1 MADSGKDSEL
11 PAVFQKGDV
20 MKSDTRFSQSGV
32 LAGVLIVLMAASAWA
47 QDAPADPQAD
57 PQAAY
62 PQAADPQAAPPQ
74 AGDPQNGGPQA
85 PDPPGRV
92 ARLQYMTGQISVQP
106 EGTGDWVQGSAN
118 RPLTN
123 ADNVWADKD
132 SRAELDAGTGLMRIN
147 SETSLTLTN
156 VDTNAVQVSLHQGA
170 LNVHVRHMYP
180 GEVWEIDTP
189 NLAFTVTKPGD
200 YRFDVD
206 PNGDS
211 TTVTVRKGQGEATG
225 QGSPVRV
232 HDGEWA
238 RFTDGNSLTHEINDA
253 PPPDGFD
260 VWCSVRDKGENRSAS
275 ARYVNPDVVG
285 SEDLDQYGTWKSYP
299 DYGPVWTP
307 TAVAPG
313 WAPYSYGQ
321 WAYVSPWGWTWVDD
335 APWGFAPFHY
345 GRWAYVGTGWGWI
358 PGPYWARP
366 WYAPALVGWFGGPGW
381 GLGVGFGFG
390 FGFGGPRFGWCPLGF
405 REPFRPWYGVS
416 RGYFRNVNLSNS
428 RIGNFNRVSNNFFS
442 GARTGVSANH
452 FVNANKPGGFTA
464 VSQNT
469 MQHGLPVHANSIRV
483 GPNDLKGTQSL
494 SRVNV
499 SPTRESKLGARASAG
514 ARPTSSAFS
523 RPTVSRMTPPAVS
536 SRAAASQMAAARGAS
551 APPRGA
557 QNSSAARAPETHAG
571 SMPAPARRT
580 SPRPSASGS
589 LAQSRTE
596 PTQMAMNRNVP
607 RPPQNS
613 MRSYQ
618 GSASTRGGLNGS
630 SSRSNSTS
638 TSSRSVPWAPAGSTA
653 SRSTLSARNEGSAYV
668 SSRSMGNSVQRPS
681 GRVQSAPRSYSG
693 SESQGGYGQGY
704 SSRSYGS
711 PYGGRGGYSSRSY
724 GSPYG
729 GSYGG
734 HGGYSGP
741 SRNYSSS
748 GGGYRGSSGGGFH
761 GSSGSHA
768 SSGGHSSGSHGGG
781 HR

>member
-1 MADSGKDSEL
+1 MESVAFGAGRRRGRLRERHSEL
-11 PAVFQKGDV
+11 SAVFQKGDV
-20 MKSDTRFSQSGV
+20 MKLGAGLSQSGII
-32 LAGVLIVLMAASAWA
+32 AGAFIVLIAATAWA
-47 QDAPADPQAD
+47 QDAPSYAQAPD

-62 PQAADPQAAPPQ
+62 PQAGSQ
-74 AGDPQNGGPQA
+74 AGDPQDGSPQA

-92 ARLQYMTGQISVQP
+92 ARLQYMTGQVSVQP

-132 SRAELDAGTGLMRIN
+132 SRGELNVGTGVLRID

-156 VDTNAVQVSLHQGA
+156 IDNNAVQVSLHQGA
-170 LNVHVRHMYP
+170 LNVHVRHLEN
-180 GEVWEIDTP
+180 GEVWEVDTP
-189 NLAFTVTKPGD
+189 NLAFTLTKPGD

-211 TTVTVRKGQGEATG
+211 TAVTVRKGQGEATG

-238 RFTDGNSLTHEINDA
+238 RFSEGNSLKHEINDA
-253 PPPDGFD
+253 PPADGFD
-260 VWCSVRDKGENRSAS
+260 EWCSTRDMRGDNSVSAQ
-275 ARYVNPDVVG
+275 YVNPDVVG
-285 SEDLDQYGTWKSYP
+285 SEDLDQYGSWKNYP

-313 WAPYSYGQ
+313 WAPYSYGH
-321 WAYVSPWGWTWVDD
+321 WIWVSPWGWTWVDD

-345 GRWAYVGTGWGWI
+345 GRWAYIGTGWGWI

-381 GLGVGFGFG
+381 GVGVGFGFG

-405 REPFRPWYGVS
+405 REPFHPLYGVS
-416 RGYFRNVNLSNS
+416 RGYFRNVNVSNT
-428 RIGNFNRVSNNFFS
+428 RITNINRETNNFFS
-442 GARTGVSANH
+442 GARGGLSANH
-452 FVNANKPGGFTA
+452 FANANKPGALNA

-469 MQHGLPVHANSIRV
+469 LQHGLSVHGNSVRMS
-483 GPNDLKGTQSL
+483 PNDLKGAQSL
-494 SRVNV
+494 NRVNV
-499 SPTRESKLGARASAG
+499 SPTRESQLGAKASPG
-514 ARPTSSAFS
+514 ARPASSAFS
-523 RPTVSRMTPPAVS
+523 RPTVSHMTPPAVS
-536 SRAAASQMAAARGAS
+536 SRAAASQMSAARGGSTAV
-551 APPRGA
+551 RGT
-557 QNSSAARAPETHAG
+557 QNSSAAHAPETHAG
-571 SMPAPARRT
+571 SMPAPAGRT

-596 PTQMAMNRNVP
+596 PTQMAMNHNVP

-618 GSASTRGGLNGS
+618 GSSSTRNGLTGPS
-630 SSRSNSTS
+630 SMSNSMSRSAP
-638 TSSRSVPWAPAGSTA
+638 RPPAGSMA
-653 SRSTLSARNEGSAYV
+653 SRSTMSGRNEGSAYG
-668 SSRSMGNSVQRPS
+668 SSPNMGSR
-681 GRVQSAPRSYSG
+681 
-693 SESQGGYGQGY
+693 GY

-711 PYGGRGGYSSRSY
+711 PYSGSYGGRGYSGRSY
-724 GSPYG
+724 GSPSYG

-734 HGGYSGP
+734 HSGYSAP
-741 SRNYSSS
+741 SSHNYGGS
-748 GGGYRGSSGGGFH
+748 GGGYRGSSGSHGG
-761 GSSGSHA
+761 SGSHA

-781 HR
+781 GHR

>member
-1 MADSGKDSEL
+1 
-11 PAVFQKGDV
+11 
-20 MKSDTRFSQSGV
+20 MKLRTRLSQSGRV
-32 LAGVLIVLMAASAWA
+32 ASVLIVLIAASAWA
-47 QDAPADPQAD
+47 QDAPAQPQATDPQV
-57 PQAAY
+57 AY
-62 PQAADPQAAPPQ
+62 PQATAPQ
-74 AGDPQNGGPQA
+74 AGNPGDPQT

-123 ADNVWADKD
+123 SDNVWADKD
-132 SRAELDAGTGLMRIN
+132 SRAELDAGSGLLRIS
-147 SETSLTLTN
+147 SETSLTLTD
-156 VDTNAVQVSLHQGA
+156 VDTNVVQVSLHQGA
-170 LNVHVRHMYP
+170 LNVHVRHMP
-180 GEVWEIDTP
+180 DGEVWEIDTP
-189 NLAFTVTKPGD
+189 NLAFTVNKPGD

-211 TTVTVRKGQGEATG
+211 TTITVWKGKGEATG
-225 QGSPVRV
+225 QGTPVRV

-260 VWCSVRDKGENRSAS
+260 EWCKVRDAGEERSAS

-285 SEDLDQYGTWKSYP
+285 SGDLDQYGTWKDYP

-390 FGFGGPRFGWCPLGF
+390 FGFGGPRFGWSPLGF

-416 RGYFRNVNLSNS
+416 RGYFRNVNVSNT
-428 RIGNFNRVSNNFFS
+428 RITNINRETNNFFS
-442 GARTGVSANH
+442 GRGGVPANH
-452 FVNANKPGGFTA
+452 FANASKPGGFTA

-469 MQHGLPVHANSIRV
+469 MQHGLPVHANSIHV
-483 GPNDLKGTQSL
+483 SPNDLKGAQSL
-494 SRVNV
+494 NRVNV
-499 SPTRESKLGARASAG
+499 SPTRESKLGAHASAG
-514 ARPTSSAFS
+514 APPVSAAFS

-536 SRAAASQMAAARGAS
+536 SRAAASQMATARGAV
-551 APPRGA
+551 RGA
-557 QNSSAARAPETHAG
+557 QNTSAARAPERHAE
-571 SMPAPARRT
+571 SMPAPAGRT
-580 SPRPSASGS
+580 SPRPPASGS
-589 LAQSRTE
+589 FAQSRTE

-607 RPPQNS
+607 RPPQSS

-618 GSASTRGGLNGS
+618 GSSYARNGPTGS
-630 SSRSNSTS
+630 SRISNSTP
-638 TSSRSVPWAPAGSTA
+638 TGSRAVPRPATGSMA
-653 SRSTLSARNEGSAYV
+653 SRSAMSGRFEGSAYG
-668 SSRSMGNSVQRPS
+668 SSRSMGNSMQRPS
-681 GRVQSAPRSYSG
+681 GRVQPAPRSYSS
-693 SESQGGYGQGY
+693 SESRGGYGQAY

-711 PYGGRGGYSSRSY
+711 PYSGRGGYSSRSY
-724 GSPYG
+724 ASPSYRG
-729 GSYGG
+729 AYGG
-734 HGGYSGP
+734 HAGYSAP
-741 SRNYSSS
+741 SSHSY
-748 GGGYRGSSGGGFH
+748 GSSGGAYH
-761 GSSGSHA
+761 GSSGSHG